1 MLKYK
6 LALYGINFIMQKE
19 AYSSQTSPL
28 MDTVCKQNANKNNRV
43 ERGLYIDGDYSWNA
57 DSVGAFNILRLYFQA
72 QKIDTRLDPISIS
85 SPEVTKVA
93 A

>member
-1 MLKYK
+1 MLTKRIELKGSY
-6 LALYGINFIMQKE
+6 N
-19 AYSSQTSPL
+19 
-28 MDTVCKQNANKNNRV
+28 
-43 ERGLYIDGDYSWNA
+43 WNA

>member
-72 QKIDTRLDPISIS
+72 QKIDARLDPTSILS
-85 SPEVTKVA
+85 SEVMKVA